1 MARMASMAS
10 MIHMTL
16 ERIAVFLPCYSL
28 DDFPTWLEESQADDL
43 LAAWT
48 AAWHPQLIAS
58 FDRMPMWLS
67 AEVPPAD
74 GAPIV
79 GIVPSVTE
87 DRLAGM
93 LSANCMAG
101 SRWVRQVSGRPAIVA
116 ASLAAVRDGTHGV
129 DAEAVCEPV
138 LTDDFFALGL
148 AWLLCELLA
157 RRMRSSTG
165 LGSTSF
171 EESVVAAA
179 RAAVAGNEAIARE
192 RLQECF
198 DVLLATRHQYYP
210 VDAWL
215 MDIVLLAESTLGRRL
230 AGELDSPVPL
240 TLVATGRVVEILA
253 RDDSALLERLR
264 QRVVA
269 GTLSPAGGRYESTPL
284 DACTPE
290 TLWESFAH
298 GHRVWRECVGSVP
311 TTYAQCTGGSSAM
324 VPQVLASFGY
334 AGAIWNLFDGTP
346 LPDPGTSRIRWE
358 GSGDA
363 AIDAVARA
371 PLDAR
376 LATTVLQFADK
387 LGDAMD
393 HDHAAIVQCA
403 HHAGTANPWFDCL
416 RRIGRWSTV
425 LGTFVTADELFRRT
439 AGTGTLAT
447 FEPDAFPST
456 LPPFVPGFLPV
467 GADGGGAGI
476 VDPVSTDPIGMSVA
490 AEEAQSRVVLEASRA
505 LDRVR
510 PLDTLEAG
518 VHEGI
523 RRSDAVVPQAHS
535 EGVPQTDR
543 KKTSGW
549 PAIVRRIVGAGS
561 GSSSEQFVLENK
573 AVRVRV
579 NPATGGVL
587 SLRRPGDRGNQLS
600 QQLSLRT
607 TLAAP
612 PAGSHWE
619 DPQER
624 ADYSGMVADRI
635 ERVRG
640 GIHSLGRLVDSQG
653 RDVGTFTQRLFLVND
668 MPLARLDMSVKLLKP
683 LFGPVFEEHVTCR
696 FAWNENDS
704 LDFCRSL
711 HAQSIVTERT
721 RFTAPHF
728 VELRDASSTALPSE
742 SSAGASRAAPERI
755 AIFTGGLP
763 WHIRSSPHMLDSIL
777 LAGSRTEGAFTM
789 AMGLGIDRP
798 WDVAMALHAAG
809 PEGIAGSIGSLK
821 HTGPSNVRITGGVPV
836 YADSTCQRMIGMR
849 VGLLE
854 SVGRSG
860 DVRIEWGAEVESAWA
875 CDALGRP
882 LAGDGGPTFAVDG
895 RSTTVWL
902 RRYGWLQMELRF
914 RVPVSQAV
922 PPAA

>member
-1 MARMASMAS
+1 
-10 MIHMTL
+10 MTL
-16 ERIAVFLPCYSL
+16 ESIAVFLPCYSL
-28 DDFPTWLEESQADDL
+28 DDFPTWLEEGEADDL

-48 AAWHPQLIAS
+48 AAWHPQLIAAVG
-58 FDRMPMWLS
+58 RMPVWLS

-74 GAPIV
+74 GAAMV
-79 GIVPSVTE
+79 GIVPSTSE
-87 DRLAGM
+87 DRLASM

-101 SRWVRQVSGRPAIVA
+101 SRWVRKISSRPAIVA
-116 ASLAAVRDGTHGV
+116 ASLAAVRDGTHDV
-129 DAEAVCEPV
+129 EADAACEP
-138 LTDDFFALGL
+138 LLADDFFALGL

-171 EESVVAAA
+171 EESVIAAA
-179 RAAVAGNEAIARE
+179 HAAVAGNETIARE

-210 VDAWL
+210 VDAWI

-230 AGELDSPVPL
+230 ASELDSPVPL
-240 TLVATGRVVEILA
+240 TLVATGRVVETLA
-253 RDDSALLERLR
+253 REHSALLDRLR
-264 QRVVA
+264 QRIAA
-269 GTLSPAGGRYESTPL
+269 GTLSPAGGRYDSKPL

-290 TLWESFAH
+290 TIWESFAH

-311 TTYAQCTGGSSAM
+311 STYAQCTGGSSAI

-334 AGAIWNLFDGTP
+334 AGAIWNLFDGTS

-363 AIDAVARA
+363 AIDAVARP

-393 HDHAAIVQCA
+393 HDHAAILQCA
-403 HHAGTANPWFDCL
+403 HHAGTASPWFDCL
-416 RRIGRWSTV
+416 RRVGRWSTV

-439 AGTGTLAT
+439 AGTGTVAT
-447 FEPDAFPST
+447 FEPDTFPVT
-456 LPPFVPGFLPV
+456 LPAFVSGFLSA
-467 GADGGGAGI
+467 GSDGIGAGV
-476 VDPVSTDPIGMSVA
+476 VDPVGTDSIGMSVA
-490 AEEAQSRVVLEASRA
+490 AEQAQSRVLLEASRA
-505 LDRVR
+505 LDRVL
-510 PLDTLEAG
+510 PLDALQTG
-518 VHEGI
+518 VHERPMRGG
-523 RRSDAVVPQAHS
+523 AALPQAHS
-535 EGVPQTDR
+535 ESVPRTWH
-543 KKTSGW
+543 KKTARW
-549 PAIVRRIVGAGS
+549 PALVRRIVGAGS
-561 GSSSEQFVLENK
+561 GAASEQLVLENN

-600 QQLSLRT
+600 QQLSLRR

-619 DPQER
+619 DSQER

-635 ERVRG
+635 ERVPG
-640 GIHSLGRLVDSQG
+640 GIHSQGRLVDSQG
-653 RDVGTFTQRLFLVND
+653 RNVGTFTQRLSLVND
-668 MPLARLDMSVKLLKP
+668 MPLARLDMSVKLSKALS
-683 LFGPVFEEHVTCR
+683 GPVFEEHAACR

-728 VELRDASSTALPSE
+728 VELRDASAAALPLE
-742 SSAGASRAAPERI
+742 SSAGASRAAVERI

-777 LAGSRTEGAFTM
+777 LVGNRTEGEFTM
-789 AMGLGIDRP
+789 AMGLGLDRP

-809 PEGIAGSIGSLK
+809 PDGIAGSLASLK
-821 HTGPSNVRITGGVPV
+821 HNGPSNVRITGGSPV
-836 YADSTCQRMIGMR
+836 YADTAHQRMIGMR

-854 SVGRSG
+854 SVGQSG
-860 DVRIEWGAEVESAWA
+860 DVRIEWGADVESAWA

-882 LAGDGGPTFAVDG
+882 LTGDSGPTFAVDG
-895 RSTTVWL
+895 RSTTVSL

-914 RVPVSQAV
+914 RVPGPQTEPHVS
-922 PPAA
+922 